1 MPKRIIDGEALWGS
15 DRIASVEPEWVRP
28 EYANLI
34 PLALSNG
41 VFEFSVRR
49 VWKDVYAYNRP
60 SMTEKKVAIVLEAL
74 RAAKLLFVFQA
85 EGKSWGFWTGIDRP
99 GRLPS
104 RERRGTHEKT
114 GPEPPADL
122 LQCFLTDTKGC
133 HVDSDGI
140 LARASARP
148 EPKPNPKPDPNPTEE
163 GSEVS
168 LPQWVPQREWLD
180 FVAMRLNIRKPIKT
194 ASQAHYCLR
203 QLESLRAQG
212 NDVAAVLSQ
221 SIAAN
226 WQGLFPVKSGANN
239 ANKSVA
245 DQTRRNAAIA
255 LERIEQREARA
266 AAAGGAGRDSSAPEW
281 GSADES

>member
-114 GPEPPADL
+114 GPEPPAEL
-122 LQCFLTDTKGC
+122 LQSFLMDANGNHTD
-133 HVDSDGI
+133 VDGI

-148 EPKPNPKPDPNPTEE
+148 EPKPKPKPNPTPEKTAGEE
-163 GSEVS
+163 CP
-168 LPQWVPQREWLD
+168 LPAWVPQTEWLD
-180 FVAMRLNIRKPIKT
+180 FVTMRLNIRKPIRS
-194 ASQAHYCLR
+194 ASQAQYCIRTLDALR
-203 QLESLRAQG
+203 RQG
-212 NDVAAVLSQ
+212 NDPAEVLAQ

-226 WQGLFPVKSGANN
+226 WQ
-239 ANKSVA
+239 
-245 DQTRRNAAIA
+245 
-255 LERIEQREARA
+255 
-266 AAAGGAGRDSSAPEW
+266 
-281 GSADES
+281 

>member
-114 GPEPPADL
+114 GPEP
-122 LQCFLTDTKGC
+122 
-133 HVDSDGI
+133 
-140 LARASARP
+140 
-148 EPKPNPKPDPNPTEE
+148 KPNPKPDPNPTEE
-163 GSEVS
+163 GSGVS
-168 LPQWVPQREWLD
+168 LPQWLPQREWLD

-221 SIAAN
+221 SIAA
-226 WQGLFPVKSGANN
+226 
-239 ANKSVA
+239 
-245 DQTRRNAAIA
+245 
-255 LERIEQREARA
+255 
-266 AAAGGAGRDSSAPEW
+266 
-281 GSADES
+281 